1 MQTGWKNI
9 LLPLLPEEPARILRA
24 LPEGQVREVRLRL
37 HQPMEVVLPGESRL
51 FYGPNGRGMLLPEE
65 TEPLLSAF

>member
-37 HQPMEVVLPGESRL
+37 HQPMEVVLTGESRL
-51 FYGPNGRGMLLPEE
+51 FTDLTAGECCCRKRRSP
-65 TEPLLSAF
+65 F